1 MDAFGCLNQPTIWT
15 STDGT
20 IDFLSTFNSFLAT
33 RPRGPFI
40 EHEYVAD
47 LSEGAPFLTS
57 LSEKEFS
64 AALECQPA
72 TPSLVTIWSTV
83 TEIFDKVLA
92 PEFGFEEAYLASRR
106 ESMLDPVAEF
116 VHSVLYSL

>member
-1 MDAFGCLNQPTIWT
+1 MDAFGCLNQPTIWK
-15 STDGT
+15 SSDGT
-20 IDFLSTFNSFLAT
+20 IDLLSTFTSFLAQ

-40 EHEYVAD
+40 EHEYVTD
-47 LSEGAPFLTS
+47 LSEGASFLNS
-57 LSEKEFS
+57 LSGDEFS

-72 TPSLVTIWSTV
+72 TPSLVTNWSTV
-83 TEIFDKVLA
+83 MEVFDRVLA
-92 PEFGFEEAYLASRR
+92 PEFGFEEAYLAARK